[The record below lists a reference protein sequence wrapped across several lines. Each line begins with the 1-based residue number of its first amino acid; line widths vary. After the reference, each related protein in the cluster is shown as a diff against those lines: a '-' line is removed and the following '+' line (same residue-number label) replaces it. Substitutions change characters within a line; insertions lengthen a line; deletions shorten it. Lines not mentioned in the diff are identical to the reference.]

1 MTARNRELLGLL
13 TVSALIGVGFAT
25 VYIKREGVVSA
36 GFVGYMLFFVA
47 LYLGA
52 HVVTR
57 LIVPRADP
65 HLLPLAALLS
75 GVGLTEIYRLQP
87 RDALRQGIWIA
98 VGVVGFA
105 VALVLLRHDYR
116 RLQRG
121 KYLIGL
127 GAIGLLML
135 PAAPGLGE
143 TVNGARLWVR
153 VGPLQLQPGE
163 FAKIAMIVFVAAYLR
178 DKREVLAQ
186 GRLKDFGPLAVVWGT
201 ALLVLF
207 VTNDVGMAV
216 IFFGIFL
223 ALLYAATA
231 RILYVIS
238 GAVLFGAAGW
248 FGYLMKAHVRE
259 RIVIWLHPWTNMPV
273 YCPFNGHL
281 ALRQDCQS
289 YQLVKSLYSI
299 ANGHF
304 GGTGLG
310 NGTFATPGGQ
320 PLIPYLQSDF
330 IYSALAQELG
340 LIGAAGLLL
349 VYMLFVLRGFRIAIQ
364 ATDGFSKL
372 LATGLAFSIA
382 LQTFSIAGGIL
393 RVIPLTGITLPFISY
408 GGSSIVANFLLLAG
422 LLLVSHRA
430 NLALAPV
437 VSPGTIGHSD
447 SERRFTWRRLTG
459 PGLLRVAGSP
469 ALRVRL
475 RWLTDR
481 AG

>member
-13 TVSALIGVGFAT
+13 TVSLLVGVGFAT
-25 VYIKREGVVSA
+25 VSIRRGGVVSA
-36 GFVGYMLFFVA
+36 GFVECMVLFVVV
-47 LYLGA
+47 YLGA
-52 HVVTR
+52 HAVTR
-57 LIVPRADP
+57 LTVPRADP

-75 GVGLTEIYRLQP
+75 GVGLTEIYRLEP
-87 RDALRQGIWIA
+87 RDALRQGIWIT

-116 RLQRG
+116 RLQQG

-135 PAAPGLGE
+135 PAVPGLGA

-153 VGPLQLQPGE
+153 LGPLELQPGE
-163 FAKIAMIVFVAAYLR
+163 FAKIAMIVFLAAYLR

-216 IFFGIFL
+216 IYFGVFL
-223 ALLYAATA
+223 AMLYVATA
-231 RILYVIS
+231 RIGYVIS
-238 GAVLFGAAGW
+238 GVVLFGAAGGL
-248 FGYLMKAHVRE
+248 GYLTKAQVRE
-259 RIVIWLHPWTNMPV
+259 RIVIWLHPWTSTPV

-299 ANGHF
+299 GNGHF

-310 NGTFATPGGQ
+310 NGTFATAGGQ

-340 LIGAAGLLL
+340 LIGVSGLLL
-349 VYMLFVLRGFRIAIQ
+349 VYMLFVLRGFRIAVQ

-382 LQTFSIAGGIL
+382 LQTFSIVGGIL

-430 NLALAPV
+430 DSALLPAVGPTTV
-437 VSPGTIGHSD
+437 GRAGSKRHFAS
-447 SERRFTWRRLTG
+447 RRVTG
-459 PGLLRVAGSP
+459 PGIVQPAGSP
-469 ALRVRL
+469 AVVRL
-475 RWLTDR
+475 RGLTGR